1 MYARPMLEVLP
12 TIERW
17 IDDGAA
23 VAVAILVATER
34 SAPREPGAA
43 LAVSDRG
50 EVAGTITSGCVEPAL
65 VEEAREVLAGCA
77 PRLVTYGIEDED
89 AFAVGLP
96 CGGSVTV
103 FVCAIGAD
111 VASELGDAVRERRP
125 VTAVV
130 ATEGSEA
137 GITAADARAHPDK
150 PTLEAGTFTLPLLP
164 PPDLYVVGA
173 VEHAAALS
181 VVGRL
186 LGYRVTVVD
195 PRPRFATR
203 ERIPGADELVVDWP
217 DRALASAAVD
227 ARTAVC
233 VLSHDG
239 KVDVPALRT
248 ALERGVGY
256 VGAMGSRRTR
266 ERRAEA
272 LRALGVPD
280 EAIVRIRSPIGLP
293 LGSKTPGEVAVAAE
307 LVAFRRG
314 RLAAADPAELVS
326 R

>member
-1 MYARPMLEVLP
+1 MREVLS
-12 TIERW
+12 TIEQW

-43 LAVSDRG
+43 LAVSHRG
-50 EVAGTITSGCVEPAL
+50 EVAGTITSGCIEPAL
-65 VEEAREVLAGCA
+65 VEEAREVLAGGA

-103 FVCAIGAD
+103 YVCAIRAD
-111 VASELGDAVRERRP
+111 VAAQLAAALRERRP
-125 VTAVV
+125 AAAVV
-130 ATEGSEA
+130 VTEGVEA
-137 GITAADARAHPDK
+137 GITADEAQADRDEPIW
-150 PTLEAGTFTLPLLP
+150 EAGTFTVPLLP

-173 VEHAAALS
+173 VEHAEALA
-181 VVGRL
+181 VAGGL

-217 DRALASAAVD
+217 DRALASATVD

-233 VLSHDG
+233 VLSHDE

-266 ERRAEA
+266 ERRADA

-280 EAIVRIRSPIGLP
+280 EVIARIRSPIGLP
-293 LGSKTPGEVAVAAE
+293 LGSKTPGEVAVAIAAE

-314 RLAAADPAELVS
+314 RLATADPAELVS
-326 R
+326 H